1 LSSNL
6 EALKGRKI
14 NGAVLEMNYG
24 LPQGTHAGFAIH
36 LVLGGE
42 DIIKI
47 IGKYDIVDRR
57 AHEKIQSRSH
67 EAEHHKIYDV
77 KMNRSSTFYSL
88 SLRGQ
93 VSISL
98 EHHSPQNLGYLTTK
112 NNYLLS
118 THFTETIK

>member
-1 LSSNL
+1 MSSNL
-6 EALKGRKI
+6 EALEGRKI

-57 AHEKIQSRSH
+57 AHEKIQSRSY

-77 KMNRSSTFYSL
+77 KMDRSSTFYSL

-98 EHHSPQNLGYLTTK
+98 EHHSPQNLGYLITK